1 VNGFTLTP
9 QIGDITEDAFDRL
22 DSAAGAPSCHGRIRQ
37 READGRWRVQ
47 YLRGCDEAQ
56 LQAVVPLFTP
66 RPKSWP
72 DPAYDPRTWG
82 LPGLTEDDGLPGGS
96 MLVGGCADLR
106 STLHVRPEVRDSWKF
121 TEVLGQI
128 ARLAADEGRSL
139 VFPYVYEDTKNA
151 LTRASGDRAAS
162 RLLGREAVL
171 SGVSDPGWED
181 RLGAHARYEWRRD
194 RRLIAESG
202 VISQIK
208 AWADVEDT
216 ACELIA
222 AHNVVK
228 GRPDHPEFVRM
239 RYRQWAQ
246 CAQVE
251 CLAFTASTRTLHGV
265 TTALVWNGE
274 IEVYELGIT
283 GLPGPDRRALYLDL
297 VFRQPLGYAQRHG
310 LQTIR
315 LGMMA
320 ETPKSS
326 RGADFRNIYGA
337 VISVTDTNILARREM
352 ATLEIT

>member
-1 VNGFTLTP
+1 MEFCVTP
-9 QIGDITEDAFDRL
+9 GIGDITAEAFDAL
-22 DSAAGAPSCHGRIRQ
+22 DRAAGAPSCHGRIRQ
-37 READGRWRVQ
+37 HEADGRWRVQ
-47 YLRGCDEAQ
+47 YLRGCDGGQ

-72 DPAYDPRTWG
+72 DPAYDPRLWG
-82 LPGLTEDDGLPGGS
+82 VPGLSGDDGLPGGS
-96 MLVGGCADLR
+96 MLVGSCADLR
-106 STLHVRPEVRDSWKF
+106 STLHVRPEVRDCGQF

-128 ARLAADEGRSL
+128 ARLAADEGRGL
-139 VFPYVYEDTKNA
+139 VFPYVYEETKNA
-151 LTRASGDRAAS
+151 LTRASGDRVAW

-171 SGVSDPGWED
+171 RGVSDPGWED
-181 RLGAHARYEWRRD
+181 RLGSRPRHEWRRD
-194 RRLIAESG
+194 QRLIAEAG
-202 VISQIK
+202 IISQVK
-208 AWADVEDT
+208 AWADVEEE

-222 AHNVVK
+222 AHNVAK

-251 CLAFTASTRTLHGV
+251 CLAFTASTGTLHGL

-283 GLPGPDRRALYLDL
+283 GSPGPDRRALYLDL
-297 VFRQPLGYAQRHG
+297 MFRQPLEYAQRRG
-310 LQTIR
+310 LRNVR

-337 VISVTDTNILARREM
+337 VISVTDINMLARHEM
-352 ATLEIT
+352 ETLEVT